1 MRSVRTNMKSEQTTK
16 SKKVKKQLTP
26 ISRPITPEPHVTYK
40 NDEEREKVQIAK
52 SKFENN
58 WKNDFDNALEEVRE
72 SIPLFLDLI
81 RIEPNLYKTF
91 YQKCAFC
98 VSRTPAKDYILCSQC
113 FRKSEGTR
121 RRVIRGEKTYALN
134 MSRWSKLKEKLDA
147 RKLKTEEFIKDFR
160 VGDDLIFDYF

>member
-26 ISRPITPEPHVTYK
+26 ISRHITPEPHVTYK

-58 WKNDFDNALEEVRE
+58 WKNDFDML
-72 SIPLFLDLI
+72 L
-81 RIEPNLYKTF
+81 K
-91 YQKCAFC
+91 
-98 VSRTPAKDYILCSQC
+98 
-113 FRKSEGTR
+113 RKSEGTR

-134 MSRWSKLKEKLDA
+134 MSRWSKLKEKLDT
-147 RKLKTEEFIKDFR
+147 RKLKTEELIKDIR
-160 VGDDLIFDYF
+160 VGYGEIVIYSVAIDAVLITFHFEKRCKGNN